1 MYSKARLWPLSR
13 NTWAA
18 AAAAAHARSFLRGP
32 HHYHVP
38 VHSSAPSATF
48 LSTRA
53 RGYSIS
59 LSLPLSRSSLL
70 SSSNSPISFVSG
82 QSYRII
88 IIVYQYSISTEC
100 GNLGHKFCQK
110 VCMQVPYA
118 IFFLFGCIA
127 AVLWPTSMGNFD
139 KKILANLAT
148 ELLTHSVVAAQPFPF
163 LPLLVIPCSSG
174 ALLFP
179 SALRRIAR
187 VGLIIHRGRGE
198 GELE

>member
-1 MYSKARLWPLSR
+1 MKHSTFHNSIRDDVMYSKARLWPLSR

-18 AAAAAHARSFLRGP
+18 AAAAARARSFLRGP

-82 QSYRII
+82 QSYRIVSSSSYI
-88 IIVYQYSISTEC
+88 NTPSLQSAAILVTSFVRMFVC
-100 GNLGHKFCQK
+100 KFH
-110 VCMQVPYA
+110 MQ
-118 IFFLFGCIA
+118 FSSCSA
-127 AVLWPTSMGNFD
+127 AKQLYYGPPAWVTLT
-139 KKILANLAT
+139 KK
-148 ELLTHSVVAAQPFPF
+148 F
-163 LPLLVIPCSSG
+163 
-174 ALLFP
+174 
-179 SALRRIAR
+179 
-187 VGLIIHRGRGE
+187 
-198 GELE
+198 